1 MKFLGANPARL
12 GIVSS
17 LYDEYTATRLTE
29 SLMNT
34 YTKDLAKKNQF
45 TRIDSFLV
53 EWDLNINRIKRVYM
67 TAVPEGDGAMGSD
80 VIFHFGEN
88 YYQKYDIFIVEKT
101 RQQFMVMNRPQRISD
116 KDFVVIAK
124 IWDSNYESVVDTSGA
139 FVGSATRF
147 ITVAVPEMHEE
158 GYTKYQSNV
167 EKHRT
172 YIGTHRADADMSAQY
187 AAMEDVFI
195 QIGKGQKDDPV
206 YKMNSIEKDCFDT
219 FMMQRNNGLLWG
231 KTDVDKNGRAKIY
244 EPETGRP
251 IIMGDG
257 IIAQVERF
265 ASKFVFNRMNMQ
277 FFNRA
282 LNVMVTK
289 SEKATGNT
297 YAFLCNTILWQEI
310 QETMSA
316 WIRDW
321 KTVGTF
327 VFSKAANGY
336 VNIGAT
342 YNSYQINGNTVTFM
356 LDRSFD
362 IEYPNRK
369 FGLFLDLNSDAK
381 SGKPALAFFT
391 FKNGEF
397 IHNIIRGVN

>member
-219 FMMQRNNGLLWG
+219 FMMQRNNGLL
-231 KTDVDKNGRAKIY
+231 
-244 EPETGRP
+244 
-251 IIMGDG
+251 
-257 IIAQVERF
+257 
-265 ASKFVFNRMNMQ
+265 
-277 FFNRA
+277 
-282 LNVMVTK
+282 
-289 SEKATGNT
+289 
-297 YAFLCNTILWQEI
+297 
-310 QETMSA
+310 
-316 WIRDW
+316 
-321 KTVGTF
+321 
-327 VFSKAANGY
+327 
-336 VNIGAT
+336 
-342 YNSYQINGNTVTFM
+342 
-356 LDRSFD
+356 
-362 IEYPNRK
+362 
-369 FGLFLDLNSDAK
+369 
-381 SGKPALAFFT
+381 
-391 FKNGEF
+391 
-397 IHNIIRGVN
+397 